1 MDETKV
7 IASIHVLY
15 NKTLSTHYNTEKIFC
30 FKLMILKNEKV
41 LNILQ
46 LKAITQITLIKQL
59 ITETK
64 KIHKQR

>member
-1 MDETKV
+1 
-7 IASIHVLY
+7 
-15 NKTLSTHYNTEKIFC
+15 
-30 FKLMILKNEKV
+30 MILKNKKV
-41 LNILQ
+41 LNILY

>member
-1 MDETKV
+1 
-7 IASIHVLY
+7 
-15 NKTLSTHYNTEKIFC
+15 
-30 FKLMILKNEKV
+30 MILKNEKV

-64 KIHKQR
+64 KNP